1 MTSELQIKKKKKCTC
16 TDIHQNIVTAVA
28 KHEKKKKKSTPE
40 KIPVLLK
47 FQLLLLNSITEQNF
61 PKKKKK
67 CFLKKYS
74 FVTLV
79 PQINLQECREHLYCM

>member
-1 MTSELQIKKKKKCTC
+1 MTSELQIKKKKKCTS

-28 KHEKKKKKSTPE
+28 KHEKKKSTPE

-61 PKKKKK
+61 PKK